1 MLNTALCTIR
11 SWSTPHTRHR
21 HCHDRMVKNAVLASG
36 DPPKPPPEFDPTA
49 YPDAV
54 FDPPR
59 DVALEMIAAAAAK
72 AAAKAAAAPPKVL
85 KSGKLPK
92 PPPVYEIKPGDVWDP
107 PLNGGGSAAPTP
119 KKVEKKIQEVILDK
133 YLSSGKKPE
142 PPPAFDP
149 DGYDPVPEFDP
160 PVTFGPS
167 PATQAKRD
175 EALKKDDE
183 LRAAA
188 EAAAA
193 KLAGKAAAEA
203 EPASRTDSKGSD
215 APLRKGFKRKAT
227 A

>member
-1 MLNTALCTIR
+1 
-11 SWSTPHTRHR
+11 
-21 HCHDRMVKNAVLASG
+21 MVKNAVLASG

-167 PATQAKRD
+167 PAEIQAKRD